1 MENLNLSQR
10 SDKSNH
16 NARKVRREGKVPGV
30 MYGAIGKSFLFEV
43 SQLELDREISELGE
57 HGLINVTL
65 DGTQYKTLIKEIQRE
80 PLNHKIVHID
90 LEALNGNEKVNTE
103 IPIKFINE
111 DIVKKQGGVIQKE
124 KSSIKVR
131 CSADNIP
138 SYIPVDLGRTDI
150 GMAIKISDVEFGS
163 EIFCIDDK
171 NSVLAAI
178 GYGGVTGQDEVDE
191 I

>member
-10 SDKSNH
+10 SDASNH

-111 DIVKKQGGVIQKE
+111 DIVKKQGGIIQKE

-131 CSADNIP
+131 CAANNIP
-138 SYIPVDLGRTDI
+138 SYIPVDLGKTDI

-178 GYGGVTGQDEVDE
+178 GYGGNTGQDEVDE